1 MRLLDLLAAPLAFLG
16 RHGTRAVAVSIF
28 LGLAVPPL
36 AAVFKPLVPEAIF
49 LLLML
54 AFLRVDAR
62 ELRAHFAKPGLAVLA
77 TAWIMLAVPAALG
90 LVVLAFGLPELVP
103 DLFVGLMLQASAPPI
118 MAAPAF
124 AALMGLE
131 AALSLATLVLC
142 MIVTPFTAAAFAEIF
157 VGSALSLRPA
167 ALGVQLLAILAG
179 SALAAA
185 MIRAIAGNAWVERQ
199 RERIDGLSIVL
210 LFVFAV
216 AVMGGVTIGFVAQP
230 LFVIGLLLLSFMLAL
245 GLTAVTTL
253 VFARA
258 GRGRAFALGLACGHR
273 NLGLMLAATGGAVP
287 DLVWLY
293 FGIAQFPIYLVPQ
306 LLKPIAQHLQ
316 TDRERFGWIARARAQ
331 VALPASPQ
339 RVTRSPCRR
348 TRCAR
353 CLSLPRSF
361 PPISPSSARRCARW
375 KRPAPTGSTST

>member
-1 MRLLDLLAAPLAFLG
+1 MRLLDPLAAALAFLG

-62 ELRAHFAKPGLAVLA
+62 ELRAHFAEPGLVALA

-90 LVVLAFGLPELVP
+90 VVFLAIGLPELAP
-103 DLFVGLMLQASAPPI
+103 DLFAGLMLQASAPPI

-142 MIVTPFTAAAFAEIF
+142 MVVTPLTAAAFAEIF
-157 VGSALSLRPA
+157 VGSALSLKPV
-167 ALGVQLLAILAG
+167 ALGAQLLLMLGG

-185 MIRAIAGNAWVERQ
+185 LIRAIAGNAWVERQ
-199 RERIDGLSIVL
+199 RQRIDGLSVVL

-216 AVMGGVTIGFVAQP
+216 AVMGGVTIGFVARP
-230 LFVIGLLLLSFMLAL
+230 LFAIGLVLLSFMLAL
-245 GLTAVTTL
+245 GLTAITTL

-287 DLVWLY
+287 DLIWLY

-316 TDRERFGWIARARAQ
+316 TDREGFG
-331 VALPASPQ
+331 
-339 RVTRSPCRR
+339 
-348 TRCAR
+348 
-353 CLSLPRSF
+353 
-361 PPISPSSARRCARW
+361 
-375 KRPAPTGSTST
+375 

>member
-1 MRLLDLLAAPLAFLG
+1 MRLLDLPAAALAFLG

-36 AAVFKPLVPEAIF
+36 AALFKPLVSAAIF
-49 LLLML
+49 LLLIL

-62 ELRAHFAKPGLAVLA
+62 ELRAHFAEPGLVVLA
-77 TAWIMLAVPAALG
+77 TVWIMVAVPAALG
-90 LVVLAFGLPELVP
+90 LVFLALGLPGRVP

-142 MIVTPFTAAAFAEIF
+142 MAVTPLTAAACAEIF
-157 VGSALSLRPA
+157 VGAELSPSPL
-167 ALGVQLLAILAG
+167 ALGVQLLLILAG
-179 SALAAA
+179 SVLAAA
-185 MIRAIAGNAWVERQ
+185 VIRAIAGKAWVERQ
-199 RERIDGLSIVL
+199 RERIDGLSVIL

-216 AVMGGVTIGFVAQP
+216 AVMGGVTLRLLAQP
-230 LFVIGLLLLSFMLAL
+230 LFVIGLVLVSFMLAL
-245 GLTAVTTL
+245 GLTAVTSL

-258 GRGRAFALGLACGHR
+258 GRGHAFALGLACGHR

-287 DLVWLY
+287 DLTWLY

-306 LLKPIAQHLQ
+306 LLKPIAQRLQ
-316 TDRERFGWIARARAQ
+316 TDRAR
-331 VALPASPQ
+331 
-339 RVTRSPCRR
+339 
-348 TRCAR
+348 
-353 CLSLPRSF
+353 
-361 PPISPSSARRCARW
+361 SS
-375 KRPAPTGSTST
+375 

>member
-1 MRLLDLLAAPLAFLG
+1 MRLLDLLAAALAFLG
-16 RHGTRAVAVSIF
+16 RHGTRAVAASIF

-36 AAVFKPLVPEAIF
+36 AVLFKPLVPEAIF

-62 ELRAHFAKPGLAVLA
+62 ELRAHFAKPGLVVLA

-90 LVVLAFGLPELVP
+90 LVILAFGLPELVP

-142 MIVTPFTAAAFAEIF
+142 MVVTPFTAAAFAELF
-157 VGSALSLRPA
+157 VGSALSLRPV

-179 SALAAA
+179 SALAAT

-216 AVMGGVTIGFVAQP
+216 AIMGGVTIGFVAQP
-230 LFVIGLLLLSFMLAL
+230 LFVIGLVLLSFMLAL

-258 GRGRAFALGLACGHR
+258 GRERAFALGLACGHR

-306 LLKPIAQHLQ
+306 LLKPIAQRLQ
-316 TDRERFGWIARARAQ
+316 TDRERFG
-331 VALPASPQ
+331 
-339 RVTRSPCRR
+339 
-348 TRCAR
+348 
-353 CLSLPRSF
+353 
-361 PPISPSSARRCARW
+361 
-375 KRPAPTGSTST
+375 

>member
-1 MRLLDLLAAPLAFLG
+1 MRLLDHPAAALAWLG

-36 AAVFKPLVPEAIF
+36 AALFKPLVPEAIF

-54 AFLRVDAR
+54 AFLRVDAW
-62 ELRAHFAKPGLAVLA
+62 ELRAHFARPGLVVLA

-90 LVVLAFGLPELVP
+90 LVFLAFGLPELAP
-103 DLFVGLMLQASAPPI
+103 ELFVGLVLQASAPPI

-142 MIVTPFTAAAFAEIF
+142 MVITPLTAAAFAEIF
-157 VGSALSLRPA
+157 AGSALSLSPV
-167 ALGVQLLAILAG
+167 ALGVQLLLILAG
-179 SALAAA
+179 SVLAAT
-185 MIRAIAGNAWVERQ
+185 MIRAIAGKVWVQRQ
-199 RERIDGLSIVL
+199 HQRIDGLSVIL

-216 AVMGGVTIGFVAQP
+216 AVMGGVTIGFVARP
-230 LFVIGLLLLSFMLAL
+230 MFVIGLLLLSFMLAL

-287 DLVWLY
+287 DLTWLY

-306 LLKPIAQHLQ
+306 LLKPIAQRLQ
-316 TDRERFGWIARARAQ
+316 MDREKFG
-331 VALPASPQ
+331 
-339 RVTRSPCRR
+339 
-348 TRCAR
+348 
-353 CLSLPRSF
+353 
-361 PPISPSSARRCARW
+361 
-375 KRPAPTGSTST
+375 

>member
-1 MRLLDLLAAPLAFLG
+1 MRLLDLLAAALAFLG

-28 LGLAVPPL
+28 LGLALPPL
-36 AAVFKPLVPEAIF
+36 AALFKPFVSEAIF

-62 ELRAHFAKPGLAVLA
+62 ELWAHIAKPGLVVMA
-77 TAWIMLAVPAALG
+77 TAWIMLVVPAALG
-90 LVVLAFGLPELVP
+90 LVLLAVGLPDRVP
-103 DLFVGLMLQASAPPI
+103 DLFVALMLQASAPPI

-142 MIVTPFTAAAFAEIF
+142 MVVTPVSAAGFAEIF
-157 VGSALSLRPA
+157 VGSALALRPV
-167 ALGVQLLAILAG
+167 ALGAQLLLILAG

-185 MIRAIAGNAWVERQ
+185 VIRAIAGRAWVERQ
-199 RERIDGLSIVL
+199 RERIDGLSVIL

-216 AVMGGVTIGFVAQP
+216 AVMGGVTLRFLAQP
-230 LFVIGLLLLSFMLAL
+230 LFVIGLVLVSFVLAL

-253 VFARA
+253 VFAHA

-287 DLVWLY
+287 DLTWLY
-293 FGIAQFPIYLVPQ
+293 FGIAQFPIYLAPQ
-306 LLKPIAQHLQ
+306 LLKPIAQRLR
-316 TDRERFGWIARARAQ
+316 TDRPG
-331 VALPASPQ
+331 
-339 RVTRSPCRR
+339 
-348 TRCAR
+348 
-353 CLSLPRSF
+353 
-361 PPISPSSARRCARW
+361 
-375 KRPAPTGSTST
+375 TG

>member
-157 VGSALSLRPA
+157 VGSALSLRPV

-316 TDRERFGWIARARAQ
+316 TDRERFG
-331 VALPASPQ
+331 
-339 RVTRSPCRR
+339 
-348 TRCAR
+348 
-353 CLSLPRSF
+353 
-361 PPISPSSARRCARW
+361 
-375 KRPAPTGSTST
+375 

>member
-1 MRLLDLLAAPLAFLG
+1 MRLFDFPASALAFFG

-36 AAVFKPLVPEAIF
+36 AALFKPLVAEAIF

-62 ELRAHFAKPGLAVLA
+62 ELWAHFAEPGLVVMA

-90 LVVLAFGLPELVP
+90 FVFLAVGLPDRVP
-103 DLFVGLMLQASAPPI
+103 DLFVGLMLQASAPPM

-131 AALSLATLVLC
+131 AALSFATLVLC
-142 MIVTPFTAAAFAEIF
+142 MVVTPLGAAAFAEIF
-157 VGSALSLRPA
+157 VGSALALRPV
-167 ALGVQLLAILAG
+167 ALGLQLLLLLAG

-185 MIRAIAGNAWVERQ
+185 VIRAITGKAWVKRQ
-199 RERIDGLSIVL
+199 RERIDGLSVIL

-216 AVMGGVTIGFVAQP
+216 AIMGGVTLRFLAQP
-230 LFVIGLLLLSFMLAL
+230 LFVIALVLLSFLLAL

-258 GRGRAFALGLACGHR
+258 GRGRAFALGLAYGHR

-287 DLVWLY
+287 DLTWLY

-306 LLKPIAQHLQ
+306 LLTPIARRLRP
-316 TDRERFGWIARARAQ
+316 DRD
-331 VALPASPQ
+331 
-339 RVTRSPCRR
+339 RS
-348 TRCAR
+348 
-353 CLSLPRSF
+353 
-361 PPISPSSARRCARW
+361 
-375 KRPAPTGSTST
+375 G

>member
-1 MRLLDLLAAPLAFLG
+1 MRLLDLLAAALAFLG
-16 RHGTRAVAVSIF
+16 RHGTRAVAASIF

-36 AAVFKPLVPEAIF
+36 AVPFKPLVPEAIF

-62 ELRAHFAKPGLAVLA
+62 ELRAHFAKPGLVVLA

-90 LVVLAFGLPELVP
+90 LVILAFGLPELVP

-142 MIVTPFTAAAFAEIF
+142 MVVTPFTAAAFAELF
-157 VGSALSLRPA
+157 VGSALSLRPV

-179 SALAAA
+179 SALAAT

-230 LFVIGLLLLSFMLAL
+230 LFVIGLVLLSFMLAL

-258 GRGRAFALGLACGHR
+258 GRERAFALGLACGHR

-306 LLKPIAQHLQ
+306 LLKPIAQRLQ
-316 TDRERFGWIARARAQ
+316 TDRERFG
-331 VALPASPQ
+331 
-339 RVTRSPCRR
+339 
-348 TRCAR
+348 
-353 CLSLPRSF
+353 
-361 PPISPSSARRCARW
+361 
-375 KRPAPTGSTST
+375 

>member
-1 MRLLDLLAAPLAFLG
+1 MRLFELLAQALAWLG
-16 RHGTRAVAVSIF
+16 RHGTGAVAASIF

-36 AAVFKPLVPEAIF
+36 AAVFKPFVSAAIF

-62 ELRAHFAKPGLAVLA
+62 ELRAHFAEPRLVVLA

-90 LVVLAFGLPELVP
+90 FAFLALGLPGRAP
-103 DLFVGLMLQASAPPI
+103 DLFLGLMLQASAPPI

-142 MIVTPFTAAAFAEIF
+142 MAVTPLTAAAFAQLF
-157 VGSALSLRPA
+157 VGPALPLRPI
-167 ALGVQLLAILAG
+167 ALGLQLTLILAG
-179 SALAAA
+179 SAACAAA
-185 MIRAIAGNAWVERQ
+185 IRAVAGKAWVERQ
-199 RERIDGLSIVL
+199 RERIDGLSVVL

-216 AVMGGVTIGFVAQP
+216 AVMGGVTLRFLAEP
-230 LFVIGLLLLSFMLAL
+230 LFVIGLLVLSFVLAL
-245 GLTAVTTL
+245 GLTAATTL
-253 VFARA
+253 AFARA

-287 DLVWLY
+287 DPVWLY

-306 LLKPIAQHLQ
+306 LLKPIAQRLQ
-316 TDRERFGWIARARAQ
+316 TIRARSGENA
-331 VALPASPQ
+331 
-339 RVTRSPCRR
+339 
-348 TRCAR
+348 
-353 CLSLPRSF
+353 
-361 PPISPSSARRCARW
+361 
-375 KRPAPTGSTST
+375 

>member
-1 MRLLDLLAAPLAFLG
+1 MRLLDLLAAALAFLG

-28 LGLAVPPL
+28 LGLALPPL
-36 AAVFKPLVPEAIF
+36 AALFKPLVSEAIF

-62 ELRAHFAKPGLAVLA
+62 ELWAHIAKPGLVVMA
-77 TAWIMLAVPAALG
+77 TAWIMLVVPAALG
-90 LVVLAFGLPELVP
+90 LVLLAVGLPDRVP
-103 DLFVGLMLQASAPPI
+103 DLFVALMLQASAPPI

-142 MIVTPFTAAAFAEIF
+142 MVVTPVSAAGFAEIF
-157 VGSALSLRPA
+157 VGSALALRPV
-167 ALGVQLLAILAG
+167 ALGARLLLILAG

-185 MIRAIAGNAWVERQ
+185 LIRAIAGRAWVERQ
-199 RERIDGLSIVL
+199 RERIDGLSVIL

-216 AVMGGVTIGFVAQP
+216 AVMGGVTLRFLAQP
-230 LFVIGLLLLSFMLAL
+230 LFVIGLVLVSFVLAL

-253 VFARA
+253 VFAHA

-287 DLVWLY
+287 DLTWLY
-293 FGIAQFPIYLVPQ
+293 FGIAQFPIYLAPQ
-306 LLKPIAQHLQ
+306 LLKPIAQRLR
-316 TDRERFGWIARARAQ
+316 TDR
-331 VALPASPQ
+331 P
-339 RVTRSPCRR
+339 
-348 TRCAR
+348 
-353 CLSLPRSF
+353 
-361 PPISPSSARRCARW
+361 
-375 KRPAPTGSTST
+375 GSG

>member
-1 MRLLDLLAAPLAFLG
+1 MRLLDHPAAALAWLG
-16 RHGTRAVAVSIF
+16 RHGTSAVAVSIF

-36 AAVFKPLVPEAIF
+36 AALFKPLVPEAIF

-62 ELRAHFAKPGLAVLA
+62 ELRAHFAKPGLVVLA
-77 TAWIMLAVPAALG
+77 TAWIVLAVPAALG
-90 LVVLAFGLPELVP
+90 LVFLAFGLPELAP
-103 DLFVGLMLQASAPPI
+103 ELFVGLMLQACAPPI

-142 MIVTPFTAAAFAEIF
+142 MVVTPLSAAAFAEIF
-157 VGSALSLRPA
+157 VGSALSLSPV
-167 ALGVQLLAILAG
+167 ALGVRLLLILAG
-179 SALAAA
+179 SALAAT
-185 MIRAIAGNAWVERQ
+185 MIRAIAGKAWLQRQ
-199 RERIDGLSIVL
+199 RERIDGLSVIL

-216 AVMGGVTIGFVAQP
+216 AVMGGVTIGFVARP

-245 GLTAVTTL
+245 GLTAVTSL

-287 DLVWLY
+287 DLTWLY

-306 LLKPIAQHLQ
+306 LLKPIAQRLQ
-316 TDRERFGWIARARAQ
+316 MDREKFG
-331 VALPASPQ
+331 
-339 RVTRSPCRR
+339 
-348 TRCAR
+348 
-353 CLSLPRSF
+353 
-361 PPISPSSARRCARW
+361 
-375 KRPAPTGSTST
+375 

>member
-1 MRLLDLLAAPLAFLG
+1 MRLLDLLAAALAFLG
-16 RHGTRAVAVSIF
+16 RHGTRAVAASIF

-36 AAVFKPLVPEAIF
+36 AVPFKPLVPEAIF

-62 ELRAHFAKPGLAVLA
+62 ELRAHFAKPGLVVLA
-77 TAWIMLAVPAALG
+77 TAWIMLAVPAAVG
-90 LVVLAFGLPELVP
+90 LVVLAFGLPELAP
-103 DLFVGLMLQASAPPI
+103 DLFSAPPI

-142 MIVTPFTAAAFAEIF
+142 MVVTPFTAAAFAELF
-157 VGSALSLRPA
+157 VGSALSLRPV

-179 SALAAA
+179 SALAAT

-216 AVMGGVTIGFVAQP
+216 AIMGGVTIGFVAQP
-230 LFVIGLLLLSFMLAL
+230 LFVIGLVLLSFMLAL

-258 GRGRAFALGLACGHR
+258 GRERAFALGLACGHR

-306 LLKPIAQHLQ
+306 LLKPIAQRLQ
-316 TDRERFGWIARARAQ
+316 TDRERFG
-331 VALPASPQ
+331 
-339 RVTRSPCRR
+339 
-348 TRCAR
+348 
-353 CLSLPRSF
+353 
-361 PPISPSSARRCARW
+361 
-375 KRPAPTGSTST
+375 

>member
-1 MRLLDLLAAPLAFLG
+1 MRLLDHPAAALAWLG

-36 AAVFKPLVPEAIF
+36 AVLFKPLVPEAIF

-54 AFLRVDAR
+54 AFLRVDAW
-62 ELRAHFAKPGLAVLA
+62 ELRAHFAKPGLVVLA

-90 LVVLAFGLPELVP
+90 LVFLAFGLPELVP
-103 DLFVGLMLQASAPPI
+103 ELFVGLMLQASAPPI

-131 AALSLATLVLC
+131 ASLSLATLVLC
-142 MIVTPFTAAAFAEIF
+142 MVVTPLTAAAFAEIL
-157 VGSALSLRPA
+157 VGSALSLGPV
-167 ALGVQLLAILAG
+167 ALGVELLLILAG
-179 SALAAA
+179 SVLAAT
-185 MIRAIAGNAWVERQ
+185 MIRAIAGKAWVQRQ
-199 RERIDGLSIVL
+199 RQRIDGLSVIL

-216 AVMGGVTIGFVAQP
+216 AVMGGVTIGFVARP

-287 DLVWLY
+287 DLTWLY

-306 LLKPIAQHLQ
+306 LLKPIAQRLQ
-316 TDRERFGWIARARAQ
+316 MDREKFG
-331 VALPASPQ
+331 
-339 RVTRSPCRR
+339 
-348 TRCAR
+348 
-353 CLSLPRSF
+353 
-361 PPISPSSARRCARW
+361 
-375 KRPAPTGSTST
+375 

>member
-62 ELRAHFAKPGLAVLA
+62 ELRAHFAKPGLVVLA

-306 LLKPIAQHLQ
+306 LLKPIAQRLQ
-316 TDRERFGWIARARAQ
+316 TDRERFG
-331 VALPASPQ
+331 
-339 RVTRSPCRR
+339 
-348 TRCAR
+348 
-353 CLSLPRSF
+353 
-361 PPISPSSARRCARW
+361 
-375 KRPAPTGSTST
+375 

>member
-1 MRLLDLLAAPLAFLG
+1 MRLLDHPAAALAWLG
-16 RHGTRAVAVSIF
+16 RHGTSAVAVSIF

-36 AAVFKPLVPEAIF
+36 AALFKPLVPEAIF

-62 ELRAHFAKPGLAVLA
+62 ELRAHFAKPGLVVLA
-77 TAWIMLAVPAALG
+77 TAWIVLAVPAALG
-90 LVVLAFGLPELVP
+90 LVFLAFGLPELAP
-103 DLFVGLMLQASAPPI
+103 ELFVGLMLQACAPPI

-142 MIVTPFTAAAFAEIF
+142 MVVTPLTAAAFAEIF
-157 VGSALSLRPA
+157 VGSALSLSPV
-167 ALGVQLLAILAG
+167 ALGVRLLLILAG
-179 SALAAA
+179 SALAAT
-185 MIRAIAGNAWVERQ
+185 MIRAIAGKAWLQCQ
-199 RERIDGLSIVL
+199 RERIDGLSVIL

-216 AVMGGVTIGFVAQP
+216 AVMGGVTIGFVARP

-253 VFARA
+253 AFARA

-287 DLVWLY
+287 DLTWLY

-306 LLKPIAQHLQ
+306 LLKPIAQRLQ
-316 TDRERFGWIARARAQ
+316 MDREKFG
-331 VALPASPQ
+331 
-339 RVTRSPCRR
+339 
-348 TRCAR
+348 
-353 CLSLPRSF
+353 
-361 PPISPSSARRCARW
+361 
-375 KRPAPTGSTST
+375 

>member
-1 MRLLDLLAAPLAFLG
+1 MRLLDLLAAALAFLG

-62 ELRAHFAKPGLAVLA
+62 ELRAHFAEPGLVALA

-90 LVVLAFGLPELVP
+90 VVFLAIGLPELAP
-103 DLFVGLMLQASAPPI
+103 DLFAGLMLQASAPPI

-142 MIVTPFTAAAFAEIF
+142 MVVTPLTAAAFAEIF
-157 VGSALSLRPA
+157 VGSALSLKPV
-167 ALGVQLLAILAG
+167 ALGAQLLLMLGG

-185 MIRAIAGNAWVERQ
+185 LIRAIAGNAWVERQ
-199 RERIDGLSIVL
+199 RQRIDGLSVVL

-216 AVMGGVTIGFVAQP
+216 AVMGGVTIGFVARP
-230 LFVIGLLLLSFMLAL
+230 LFAIGLVLLSFMLAL
-245 GLTAVTTL
+245 GLTAITTL

-287 DLVWLY
+287 DLIWLY

-316 TDRERFGWIARARAQ
+316 TDREGFG
-331 VALPASPQ
+331 
-339 RVTRSPCRR
+339 
-348 TRCAR
+348 
-353 CLSLPRSF
+353 
-361 PPISPSSARRCARW
+361 
-375 KRPAPTGSTST
+375 